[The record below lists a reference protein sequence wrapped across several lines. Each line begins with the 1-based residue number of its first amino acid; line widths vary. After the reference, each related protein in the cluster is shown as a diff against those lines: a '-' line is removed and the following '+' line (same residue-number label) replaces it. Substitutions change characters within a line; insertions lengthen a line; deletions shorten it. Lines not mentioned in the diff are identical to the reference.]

1 MQCSSVLYITIC
13 STSAVNVLQCD
24 VLVLVRDRQE
34 ELQVEITERKKAI
47 EIEEKEIVRKEKELE
62 GIVRK
67 PAEAEAFRV
76 EQVANASRYHFI
88 SSFPLLF
95 FPFISFTISYHY
107 CVRQRVGC
115 ESCIVYGVSFFLN
128 D

>member
-1 MQCSSVLYITIC
+1 M
-13 STSAVNVLQCD
+13 NVLQCD

-76 EQVANASRYHFI
+76 EQVANASRYQFI
-88 SSFPLLF
+88 SSPFLYFSSFSFLLLYLITTVCDRELGANHVLF
-95 FPFISFTISYHY
+95 MVYRSF
-107 CVRQRVGC
+107 
-115 ESCIVYGVSFFLN
+115 
-128 D
+128 

>member
-1 MQCSSVLYITIC
+1 M
-13 STSAVNVLQCD
+13 NVRQCD

-62 GIVRK
+62 GVVRK

-88 SSFPLLF
+88 SSPFLYYILSLLCATESWVRIVYCIWYIVLSKRLIHAFLWDHFVALLF
-95 FPFISFTISYHY
+95 
-107 CVRQRVGC
+107 
-115 ESCIVYGVSFFLN
+115 
-128 D
+128 